1 MSSWVR
7 PILGVLGIFVEPKI
21 ITIIIDIYS
30 ILFANIDKHINLS
43 DIFDLQMILYFN
55 MLRI

>member
-30 ILFANIDKHINLS
+30 ILSANIDKHINLS
-43 DIFDLQMILYFN
+43 DIFDFQMIL
-55 MLRI
+55 